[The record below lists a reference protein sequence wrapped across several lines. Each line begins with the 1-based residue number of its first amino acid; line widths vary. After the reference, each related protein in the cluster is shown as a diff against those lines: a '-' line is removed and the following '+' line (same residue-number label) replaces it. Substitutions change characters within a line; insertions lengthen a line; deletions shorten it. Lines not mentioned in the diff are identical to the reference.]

1 MDSEVIK
8 KTRGPT
14 LYIIMYTDVPDMNPG
29 KGIAQ
34 GAHAASKFVYEMLM
48 ARYERQTLSDEMW
61 DYFNEWITQGDGF
74 GTKVVLECP
83 SKDIK
88 GVISCFSAST
98 SVGNIEDTTYPVKN
112 WYGDYYVTVQDTCA
126 FMFVPDPDNS
136 IFTQFTKDMPLHR

>member
-74 GTKVVLECP
+74 GTKVCLECP
-83 SKDIK
+83 SKDVK
-88 GVISCFSAST
+88 GVISCFFA
-98 SVGNIEDTTYPVKN
+98 
-112 WYGDYYVTVQDTCA
+112 
-126 FMFVPDPDNS
+126 
-136 IFTQFTKDMPLHR
+136 